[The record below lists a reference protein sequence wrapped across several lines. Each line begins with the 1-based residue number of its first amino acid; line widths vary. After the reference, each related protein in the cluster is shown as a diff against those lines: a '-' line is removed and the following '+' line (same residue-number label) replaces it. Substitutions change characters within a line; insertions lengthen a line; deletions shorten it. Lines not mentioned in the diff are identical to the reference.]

1 MRKLIKTKPVIVVA
15 IIVVLL
21 LLVFFVFNTF
31 PVYRIVKA
39 DISSYYDSKEL
50 SLLAYIGTPSDRSIG
65 KEVLAKADAAFSDI
79 SHSQEENKETHGVL
93 SRYATS
99 SERGAADEKHS
110 LELWSAHFDSD
121 SGYMWVYYSAATY
134 DANGNPISQSADI
147 PSLWTVEKNETGE
160 WVVVGIKEHP

>member
-1 MRKLIKTKPVIVVA
+1 MHGDLLFGVVA
-15 IIVVLL
+15 VFAHEFDVALALRFLDVL
-21 LLVFFVFNTF
+21 
-31 PVYRIVKA
+31 
-39 DISSYYDSKEL
+39 DCDE
-50 SLLAYIGTPSDRSIG
+50 LLAVDVERE
-65 KEVLAKADAAFSDI
+65 EVHIAPEDVV
-79 SHSQEENKETHGVL
+79 E
-93 SRYATS
+93 ATS

>member
-1 MRKLIKTKPVIVVA
+1 MRKLIKAKPVIVAAVIA
-15 IIVVLL
+15 ALL
-21 LLVFFVFNTF
+21 LLVFFVIYSF
-31 PVYRIVKA
+31 PAHRIAKA
-39 DISSYYDSKEL
+39 DISLYYDSKEL
-50 SLLAYIGTPSDRSIG
+50 SMIAYIGTPSDRSIG

-79 SHSQEENKETHGVL
+79 SHSQEENKETHGLL
-93 SRYATS
+93 SRYSTS
-99 SERGAADEKHS
+99 SERGAANEKHS